1 MITSSSCTSFYFLLV
16 LMNQTSWS
24 NEDEMNTIPV
34 PASHLYSTKCT
45 QWHIL
50 SSLPTQVSVALAHLT
65 DQVTHMPNDTAE
77 TLVEIHPRRFPVCHS
92 PPFLLSCPL
101 SVLIEAENTNNFLIY
116 IYIYMIYD
124 ILGIY
129 IYIYISA
136 AHLHQSLVRY
146 YVLVSV

>member
-101 SVLIEAENTNNFLIY
+101 SVLHCLIKAENTKNFLMY
-116 IYIYMIYD
+116 MYVYTYIYMCIPE
-124 ILGIY
+124 G
-129 IYIYISA
+129 A
-136 AHLHQSLVRY
+136 
-146 YVLVSV
+146 